1 MHSDSLDPA
10 HTQPRVDT
18 HLKDA
23 DNSYYATNC
32 HWRALPSNVRFATW
46 RQMGAAP
53 FATWRLPGVMWR
65 HVANALFRI
74 NVDTFTAWRHFGA
87 MWRCEHNFTYH
98 CTSPRGGVA
107 TWRQKMANLKFPF
120 AILAPRGATWRH
132 KFAKMA
138 PLWRQNGAIVA
149 IQRTRH
155 FMAPRGAKCSPRGA
169 TVAPRGATKC
179 ARPKVLYYRRFKLL
193 FLVE

>member
-1 MHSDSLDPA
+1 M
-10 HTQPRVDT
+10 
-18 HLKDA
+18 
-23 DNSYYATNC
+23 
-32 HWRALPSNVRFATW
+32 
-46 RQMGAAP
+46 AP
-53 FATWRLPGVMWR
+53 IWR
-65 HVANALFRI
+65 HVQ
-74 NVDTFTAWRHFGA
+74 
-87 MWRCEHNFTYH
+87 WRCEHNLTYH

-120 AILAPRGATWRH
+120 AILAPHGATWRH

-169 TVAPRGATKC
+169 TVAPRSAILAPLWRHVAPQSAHDLKYYTTKIPSGRLW
-179 ARPKVLYYRRFKLL
+179 AKNTLSVLLEVRNHQ
-193 FLVE
+193 EP

>member
-1 MHSDSLDPA
+1 MAPNWRHS
-10 HTQPRVDT
+10 PRGAN
-18 HLKDA
+18 LA
-23 DNSYYATNC
+23 P
-32 HWRALPSNVRFATW
+32 RGATW
-46 RQMGAAP
+46 RMRYFEFMLTLSPRGAILAP
-53 FATWRLPGVMWR
+53 CGAT
-65 HVANALFRI
+65 
-74 NVDTFTAWRHFGA
+74 WRHFGA

-169 TVAPRGATKC
+169 TVAPRGAILAPFRRHVAPQSAHDLK
-179 ARPKVLYYRRFKLL
+179 YYTTLMTD
-193 FLVE
+193 